1 MNYEAQKYEQ
11 LENLVLEFAVD
22 GGEYELGSLNDAETE
37 FMDEI
42 LNQYG
47 QEIETTSQL
56 DSLQRWVRMHR
67 DELHLFTDVRIYYF
81 IRTF

>member
-1 MNYEAQKYEQ
+1 MYYLAQKYEQ
-11 LENLVLEFAVD
+11 FENLILQFLVD

-42 LNQYG
+42 ISRYE

-56 DSLQRWVRMHR
+56 DSLQRWVRLHR
-67 DELHLFTDVRIYYF
+67 DELHSFTDVRIQYF